1 MSNSPSI
8 AMITMT
14 ERGKKS
20 DKKKDR
26 ESQVSIYPAWC
37 KRCGNCVEFC
47 PTHALDL
54 DQWGYPRM
62 DDPEKCTSCHL
73 CEKLCPDFA
82 ISVGEKPPHAYG
94 KGQPEPTGATLR
106 EESPRSPERV
116 ASAAVAE
123 EEEET
128 E

>member
-1 MSNSPSI
+1 MENSPSI

-14 ERGKKS
+14 KGSQKS
-20 DKKKDR
+20 DKKRDR
-26 ESQVSIYPAWC
+26 ESRVSIYPAWC

-54 DQWGYPRM
+54 DEWGYPRM

-82 ISVGEKPPHAYG
+82 ISLGEKPPHVY
-94 KGQPEPTGATLR
+94 KEKVPEPPDLKPHQEG
-106 EESPRSPERV
+106 PHSPERV
-116 ASAAVAE
+116 ASAAVTE
-123 EEEET
+123 EEDE
-128 E
+128 